1 MNHLRPANELKAE
14 NIRRSNQSENRY
26 HDAGMVT
33 ATKAIEDAHKAGKT
47 EVCCLTFSDS
57 VVHELRTNGYTVK
70 HHPAA
75 GMGDMDAHVISWR

>member
-1 MNHLRPANELKAE
+1 MNLRPATELKAE
-14 NIRRSNQSENRY
+14 NIRRSKQFQDRS

-57 VVHELRTNGYTVK
+57 VVYELRTNGYTVK
-70 HHPAA
+70 HYPAA
-75 GMGDMDAHVISWR
+75 SCGDMDSHIISWI